1 MTVEM
6 PRQDVLPKSG
16 QSAAPKRKRA
26 DTNSSAEPITTSNK
40 RQCLTKSL
48 CLSDDDD
55 AKILNT
61 IDARY
66 EVQLQSVISS
76 SKIQQRVTA
85 MLRHLTPPTQS
96 SSTEPAPDAT
106 TSKTRVSILRAK
118 ATEAGKLVSIA
129 EIAKR
134 EIEKE
139 LPAGDDGAG
148 EAGREGKTGR
158 WFQYIALGEELI
170 QKPRNEAC
178 NGGSTIIEETVL
190 GGPGADKGDHD
201 EDDEF
206 EVMKTPFERAIEGRP
221 LVRGVP
227 VMSLFLSRSSIEE
240 LKKRYGEQTNVPP
253 T

>member
-1 MTVEM
+1 MAVEM
-6 PRQDVLPKSG
+6 QRQDVLPKSG
-16 QSAAPKRKRA
+16 QLVAPKRKRA
-26 DTNSSAEPITTSNK
+26 DTSSSSTESMTTSSK

-48 CLSDDDD
+48 CLSDEGDV
-55 AKILNT
+55 KILNT
-61 IDARY
+61 VDARY

-96 SSTEPAPDAT
+96 PSTEPPPDT
-106 TSKTRVSILRAK
+106 TASKTRISILRAK

-139 LPAGDDGAG
+139 APAGDDGVS
-148 EAGREGKTGR
+148 EGGQEKKMGR

-170 QKPRNEAC
+170 QKSRDEGN
-178 NGGSTIIEETVL
+178 TVIEETVL
-190 GGPGADKGDHD
+190 GGPGDDKQDHD
-201 EDDEF
+201 EDDDF

-221 LVRGVP
+221 RVRGVP
-227 VMSLFLSRSSIEE
+227 VMSLFLSRSPIEE
-240 LKKRYGEQTNVPP
+240 LKRQYGEQTNVPRP
-253 T
+253 